1 MTNSERTPIAASAG
15 SSISEDVAQISIRSR
30 QSRRLTV
37 SYGRRSVHEPDGR
50 STPVPLLRLQGAWLK
65 HAGFP
70 VGVSVT
76 VHVSAGRLIIEPS
89 APELVPRAEVLAR
102 IARVAEDGL
111 SKREFDVITR
121 LLRRRGPAG

>member
-1 MTNSERTPIAASAG
+1 MANSECMPVAASAR
-15 SSISEDVAQISIRSR
+15 SSISDDFAQIPIQRE
-30 QSRRLTV
+30 SRRLTV
-37 SYGRRSVHEPDGR
+37 SYGRKSVHEPDGR
-50 STPVPLLRLQGAWLK
+50 STPVPLLLLQGAWLK